1 MVTDP
6 LSDMF
11 ARIRNAAQARHEST
25 EIPVSKL
32 KLDVANLLKQEGY
45 ITDVSSEGRT
55 MTVRLK
61 YSRDRTAAFVG
72 IRRRSR
78 PGRRLYIGVDS
89 IPKVQ
94 NGFGIAILSTSQGV
108 MTDRTAREK
117 RVGGEFLCE
126 VW

>member
-1 MVTDP
+1 MMTDP
-6 LSDMF
+6 LSDML

-25 EIPVSKL
+25 EIPMSKL
-32 KLDVANLLKQEGY
+32 KLDVANLLKAEGY

-55 MTVRLK
+55 LTVRLK
-61 YSRDRTAAFVG
+61 YSRDRSAAFVG

-78 PGRRLYIGVDS
+78 PGRRLYLGVDS